1 MEAGL
6 RPNIIVD
13 RHCERS
19 EARHCER
26 SEAIQRP
33 FLASHKATGL
43 LRRYAPRNDGFT
55 AFAMTNIRLSTTQI
69 EVHYLNGSG
78 SPFPSRRITG

>member
-1 MEAGL
+1 MAIFIMLLNTPSL
-6 RPNIIVD
+6 RT
-13 RHCERS
+13 EG

-43 LRRYAPRNDGFT
+43 LR
-55 AFAMTNIRLSTTQI
+55 
-69 EVHYLNGSG
+69 
-78 SPFPSRRITG
+78 